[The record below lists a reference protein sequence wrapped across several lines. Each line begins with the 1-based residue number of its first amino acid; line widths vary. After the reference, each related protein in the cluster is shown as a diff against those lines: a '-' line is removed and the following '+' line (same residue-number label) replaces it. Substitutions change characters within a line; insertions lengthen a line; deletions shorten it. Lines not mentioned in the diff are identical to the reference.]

1 MRFEELLERQERGDL
16 SQLEASEML
25 GMSERT
31 FRRWRDRLRDEGE
44 EGLLDR
50 RIGKPRRRGREKRG
64 LRLVARRR
72 VSWRG
77 RGRSTRR
84 CTVAS
89 EGSNY

>member
-1 MRFEELLERQERGDL
+1 MRFEELLERQERGEPG
-16 SQLEASEML
+16 QLEASEML

-31 FRRWRDRLRDEGE
+31 FRRWRDRLRDGGE

-50 RIGKPRRRGREKRG
+50 RIGS

-72 VSWRG
+72 VSWHG
-77 RGRSTRR
+77 RGRSMRR

-89 EGSNY
+89 R